1 MKEVYESDLVKFED
15 LSFHENVKRES
26 ECYLEQ
32 VLQQKLDDLTS
43 VHVISQHTSE

>member
-15 LSFHENVKRES
+15 LSFHENVMRES

-32 VLQQKLDDLTS
+32 LGHKSHDLTS
-43 VHVISQHTSE
+43 LHVISQHSS